1 MKTIHTLLAAMTIAM
16 LAISCE
22 NEFDVSD
29 KADSLISV
37 TVNTLN
43 NQAAYNVGETAQAE
57 LWIQRGGLKDASGKV
72 QFVVDPLLLDSLNQE
87 DKTNYELLPENC
99 YEMTNT
105 EFTVDKNE
113 LCGYITYHPE
123 KILALSAYNE
133 TKYVLPLRLISNDL
147 AINPARNTSFLAF
160 TILEPIVH
168 ISNAGVYNIN
178 PDLTSTMDIQIGVP
192 FTNKWDILCNLTEDL
207 SLIDEYNQINKV
219 NFTLLP
225 ENAYT
230 APESVTLQEGV
241 SQITASY
248 QLKNNLVPGNYI
260 LPIKIGSITAS
271 QGGVPNNSLVIDEE
285 SNVLFCIVK
294 EGNKINKSGWE
305 VIECSSEHAGNEA
318 TYMIDDNES
327 TYWHCKFKSEA
338 GSSVPPFHFIID
350 MKKEIT
356 IAQIDLLNRGDGAA
370 NNIKWVEFYASNNN
384 SEWDKIGA
392 GDFNDEGTRATFR
405 YYVKSTKARYL
416 KLIIP
421 EGYGNNC
428 PPAAIRELTVYGLEG
443 NN

>member
-1 MKTIHTLLAAMTIAM
+1 MYCHY
-16 LAISCE
+16 
-22 NEFDVSD
+22 D
-29 KADSLISV
+29 
-37 TVNTLN
+37 
-43 NQAAYNVGETAQAE
+43 
-57 LWIQRGGLKDASGKV
+57 
-72 QFVVDPLLLDSLNQE
+72 
-87 DKTNYELLPENC
+87 
-99 YEMTNT
+99 
-105 EFTVDKNE
+105 
-113 LCGYITYHPE
+113 
-123 KILALSAYNE
+123 
-133 TKYVLPLRLISNDL
+133 
-147 AINPARNTSFLAF
+147 SFLTIWLLIQQEIHLFLHF

-327 TYWHCKFKSEA
+327 TYWHCKFKNEA

>member
-1 MKTIHTLLAAMTIAM
+1 MT
-16 LAISCE
+16 
-22 NEFDVSD
+22 
-29 KADSLISV
+29 
-37 TVNTLN
+37 
-43 NQAAYNVGETAQAE
+43 
-57 LWIQRGGLKDASGKV
+57 
-72 QFVVDPLLLDSLNQE
+72 
-87 DKTNYELLPENC
+87 
-99 YEMTNT
+99 
-105 EFTVDKNE
+105 
-113 LCGYITYHPE
+113 
-123 KILALSAYNE
+123 
-133 TKYVLPLRLISNDL
+133 
-147 AINPARNTSFLAF
+147 
-160 TILEPIVH
+160 
-168 ISNAGVYNIN
+168 
-178 PDLTSTMDIQIGVP
+178 
-192 FTNKWDILCNLTEDL
+192 
-207 SLIDEYNQINKV
+207 EYNQINKV

-327 TYWHCKFKSEA
+327 TYWHCKFKNEA

-370 NNIKWVEFYASNNN
+370 NNIN
-384 SEWDKIGA
+384 G
-392 GDFNDEGTRATFR
+392 
-405 YYVKSTKARYL
+405 
-416 KLIIP
+416 
-421 EGYGNNC
+421 
-428 PPAAIRELTVYGLEG
+428 
-443 NN
+443 

>member
-1 MKTIHTLLAAMTIAM
+1 M
-16 LAISCE
+16 LFRS
-22 NEFDVSD
+22 
-29 KADSLISV
+29 
-37 TVNTLN
+37 
-43 NQAAYNVGETAQAE
+43 
-57 LWIQRGGLKDASGKV
+57 
-72 QFVVDPLLLDSLNQE
+72 
-87 DKTNYELLPENC
+87 
-99 YEMTNT
+99 
-105 EFTVDKNE
+105 DKNE

-248 QLKNNLVPGNYI
+248 QLKNNLVP
-260 LPIKIGSITAS
+260 
-271 QGGVPNNSLVIDEE
+271 D
-285 SNVLFCIVK
+285 
-294 EGNKINKSGWE
+294 
-305 VIECSSEHAGNEA
+305 
-318 TYMIDDNES
+318 
-327 TYWHCKFKSEA
+327 
-338 GSSVPPFHFIID
+338 
-350 MKKEIT
+350 
-356 IAQIDLLNRGDGAA
+356 R
-370 NNIKWVEFYASNNN
+370 
-384 SEWDKIGA
+384 
-392 GDFNDEGTRATFR
+392 
-405 YYVKSTKARYL
+405 KSTRLNSSHDRQSRMPSSA
-416 KLIIP
+416 
-421 EGYGNNC
+421 
-428 PPAAIRELTVYGLEG
+428 
-443 NN
+443 

>member
-1 MKTIHTLLAAMTIAM
+1 
-16 LAISCE
+16 
-22 NEFDVSD
+22 
-29 KADSLISV
+29 
-37 TVNTLN
+37 
-43 NQAAYNVGETAQAE
+43 
-57 LWIQRGGLKDASGKV
+57 
-72 QFVVDPLLLDSLNQE
+72 
-87 DKTNYELLPENC
+87 
-99 YEMTNT
+99 
-105 EFTVDKNE
+105 
-113 LCGYITYHPE
+113 
-123 KILALSAYNE
+123 
-133 TKYVLPLRLISNDL
+133 
-147 AINPARNTSFLAF
+147 
-160 TILEPIVH
+160 
-168 ISNAGVYNIN
+168 
-178 PDLTSTMDIQIGVP
+178 TMDIQIGVP

-327 TYWHCKFKSEA
+327 TYWHCKFKNEA